1 MPNKSVGKCDKCEQT
16 RVLARTTGSTC
27 ISCYNEKYRRSEKT
41 KHPRVAPR
49 GITSTP
55 PKREQ
60 WFRETTRA
68 ANGKGYVTES
78 ENAERIRQSLQ
89 VVTIFPQNK
98 TVKAIINIPRDTI
111 MHTENVHVGIHEAKK
126 NFAPSIWTVMADG
139 AKALKTAIEKVLPGG
154 PLQADERIWV
164 GPYHEP
170 PKENTP
176 EVLFCI
182 NRKTRSQAN
191 VHMQRVGLCSD
202 GRVPRVSIRAL
213 KNIKAGTELFADY
226 GEAHHEYE
234 TAPRLHC
241 ARGASG
247 QQKKV
252 TTVSKKRL
260 RTDE

>member
-1 MPNKSVGKCDKCEQT
+1 MPNKTKGKCEKCGNT
-16 RVLARTTGSTC
+16 RVLARKNVSTC
-27 ISCYNEKYRRSEKT
+27 YACYNEKYRRSKKPKT
-41 KHPRVAPR
+41 PCVTPR
-49 GITSTP
+49 GISSTP

-60 WFRETTRA
+60 WFLEVTRKA
-68 ANGKGYVTES
+68 SGKGHVIVS
-78 ENAERIRQSLQ
+78 ENAALIRQSLQ
-89 VVTIFPQNK
+89 VVTLSPTNK
-98 TVKAIINIPRDTI
+98 TVKALIDIPRGTI
-111 MHTENVHVGIHEAKK
+111 MHTENVHVGIHEARP
-126 NFAPSIWTVMADG
+126 NFSPSIWAVMTDG
-139 AKALKTAIEKVLPGG
+139 AKALKNAIEKVIPGV
-154 PLQADERIWV
+154 LEANERIWV
-164 GPYHEP
+164 GPYNEP

-176 EVLFCI
+176 EALFCI
-182 NRKTRSQAN
+182 NRKARSQAN

-202 GRVPRVSIRAL
+202 GRVPRVTIRAL

-226 GEAHHEYE
+226 EDAQHEYE